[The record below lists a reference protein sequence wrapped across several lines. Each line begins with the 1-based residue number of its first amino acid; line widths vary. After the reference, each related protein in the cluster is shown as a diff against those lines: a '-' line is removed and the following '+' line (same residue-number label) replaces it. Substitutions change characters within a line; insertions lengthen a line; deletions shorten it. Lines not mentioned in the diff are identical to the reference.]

1 VAEDWSGAPVGS
13 RGIPPG
19 WRKYETPGGHPN
31 YDFTLVDDRGRRALD
46 LKSAGDHSTIAK
58 EVFIDLDAT
67 PIVEWQWKVI
77 SQPVAAD
84 LRRAA
89 TSDATGHL
97 FLIWPRFP
105 ELLRSRLIGYVW
117 DPTLPVGSIVRSQK
131 TSLATFVVVRSGG
144 QGMGEWAEQQRD
156 IVADY
161 RTIFAESVSDLRG
174 VALSIDTNDTHSKAE
189 AMFGRIA
196 LTRVELQGSRI
207 EGVSCHDEC
216 FDRDLRPQN
225 RRARGT
231 HRRYTQRRRLGAW
244 RACSSR
250 APYEAPPRRIAAEK
264 ERLKIDPQTIWL
276 SKPG

>member
-1 VAEDWSGAPVGS
+1 VPSRRTFLLTLAGGFLGPGQTAWGHPPTVAEDWSGAPVGS

-19 WRKYETPGGHPN
+19 WRKYETRGGHPN

-67 PIVEWQWKVI
+67 PIVEWEWKVI

-161 RTIFAESVSDLRG
+161 RAIFAESVSDLRG
-174 VALSIDTNDTHSKAE
+174 VALSIDTNDTHSNAE

-196 LTRVELQGSRI
+196 
-207 EGVSCHDEC
+207 
-216 FDRDLRPQN
+216 FN
-225 RRARGT
+225 
-231 HRRYTQRRRLGAW
+231 
-244 RACSSR
+244 
-250 APYEAPPRRIAAEK
+250 PR
-264 ERLKIDPQTIWL
+264 
-276 SKPG
+276 